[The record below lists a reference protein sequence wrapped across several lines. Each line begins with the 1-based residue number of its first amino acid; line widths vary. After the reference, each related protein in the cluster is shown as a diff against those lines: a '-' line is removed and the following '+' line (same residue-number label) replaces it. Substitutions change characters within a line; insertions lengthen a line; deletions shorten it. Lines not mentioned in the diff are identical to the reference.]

1 MDPVFTGVTI
11 RAGMTGT
18 RVSSRRIRTLRLTA
32 ETRSVFFHDEE
43 AAGASGRVTRKQVP
57 LPTALAKSI

>member
-1 MDPVFTGVTI
+1 MGITPVFIGMTI
-11 RAGMTGT
+11 RAGMIGT

-43 AAGASGRVTRKQVP
+43 AAGASGKVTRKQLP
-57 LPTALAKSI
+57 LPTSLER

>member
-1 MDPVFTGVTI
+1 MGMDSGFHRGADKGRMI
-11 RAGMTGT
+11 GT

-43 AAGASGRVTRKQVP
+43 AAGASGKVKRKQVP
-57 LPTALAKSI
+57 LPTSR